1 MVFLICSR
9 RGYDQLLGL
18 LGTPPSPLWIGDGVL
33 TPGELQKLRDSGADV
48 TNFAHPIDPTK
59 HDDISS
65 AVETIC
71 EHHPGQIVWV
81 EMKSN

>member
-18 LGTPPSPLWIGDGVL
+18 LGRSPSPVWIGDGVL
-33 TPGELQKLRDSGADV
+33 SPGELQKLRDSGVDV
-48 TNFAHPIDPTK
+48 TNFSHPIDPSK
-59 HDDISS
+59 NDDVSS
-65 AVETIC
+65 AVETIS

-81 EMKSN
+81 EIKSN